1 MHFTIQRVL
10 VELAM
15 RRLQLLIVLSSLMH
29 WVVKLM
35 WHQCIAFLVMQP
47 LNLIEL
53 PVKELVVLSF

>member
-1 MHFTIQRVL
+1 
-10 VELAM
+10 
-15 RRLQLLIVLSSLMH
+15 MH